1 MIVRQRVG
9 KFKPLV
15 DRVYE
20 VPADHDC
27 GERCFGDDV
36 RAMSDAELAA
46 DVDALKLRLLL
57 AGRKARP
64 CWWLEQRAG
73 VLTAELGRRG

>member
-1 MIVRQRVG
+1 VILRQCVG

-20 VPADHDC
+20 IPADNDC

-36 RAMSDAELAA
+36 RTMTDAELAA

-57 AGRKARP
+57 AGRTARP
-64 CWWLEQRAG
+64 SWWLEQRAG
-73 VLTAELGRRG
+73 LLAAELGRRG